1 MIKHTATARQTPR
14 AKRRVIGMA
23 EMAVSADVNDELITY
38 ALGSC
43 LGIAIYDPIA
53 KVGGMLHVM
62 LPESKVDRD
71 KARMRPLMF
80 IDTGVP
86 LLFKKA
92 YALGAQ
98 KSRLIVKVAGGAS
111 VRSSKTTRDS
121 FRIGARNITSLKQ
134 LMWRNKVLVKR
145 QDVGGDYPRTMSL
158 FIANGDVLIR
168 TGSSTKN
175 L

>member
-1 MIKHTATARQTPR
+1 MIKPLASAAIASRP
-14 AKRRVIGMA
+14 KRRVIGMA
-23 EMAVSADVNDELITY
+23 EMAVSADPNEELITY

-43 LGIAIYDPIA
+43 LGITIYDPVA
-53 KVGGMLHVM
+53 QVGGMLHVM
-62 LPESKVDRD
+62 LPDSKVDSD
-71 KARMRPLMF
+71 KARLRPLMF

-86 LLFKKA
+86 LLFRRA

-111 VRSSKTTRDS
+111 VRSSKSTRDS
-121 FRIGARNITSLKQ
+121 FRIGARNITALKQ

-158 FIANGDVLIR
+158 MIGDGEILIR
-168 TGSSTKN
+168 TGNSTKS